1 MRAEQTSDEDLLRAF
16 ARGRKAALA
25 ELARRYERP
34 LLGFANGL
42 LAGRNDRVAC
52 DVVQE
57 TWLRVIR
64 YAESFDG
71 RSGFK
76 TWLYRI
82 AINQCKSV
90 WAVRPQPAPSEP
102 ALDRADPTVGPERT
116 VQDAELAAHVRLAVA
131 ELPPEQRLAVLLC
144 YHNGMTHAQA
154 AEILE
159 IPLGTLKSRL
169 HAALQDLRE
178 RLSAETKS

>member
-1 MRAEQTSDEDLLRAF
+1 MKPEQTSDEDLLRAF
-16 ARGRKAALA
+16 ARGRRAALA

-82 AINQCKSV
+82 AINQCKTV
-90 WAVRPQPAPSEP
+90 WSARPEP
-102 ALDRADPTVGPERT
+102 ASSELLYVRADSASGPDRK
-116 VQDAELAAHVRLAVA
+116 VQDAELADHVRLAVA
-131 ELPPEQRLAVLLC
+131 ELPPEQRLVVLLC

-169 HAALQDLRE
+169 HAALRDLRE
-178 RLSAETKS
+178 RLSAETQS

>member
-1 MRAEQTSDEDLLRAF
+1 MKVEQTSDEDLLRAF
-16 ARGRKAALA
+16 AGGRKAALA

-34 LLGFANGL
+34 LLGFTIGL
-42 LAGRNDRVAC
+42 LTGRNDGLAC

-64 YAESFDG
+64 YADSFDG

-90 WAVRPQPAPSEP
+90 WSARPEP
-102 ALDRADPTVGPERT
+102 ASAEVAITQADPAAGPDRPAE
-116 VQDAELAAHVRLAVA
+116 DAELADHVRLAVA
-131 ELPPEQRLAVLLC
+131 QLPSEQRLVVLLC

-154 AEILE
+154 AEILG

-169 HAALQDLRE
+169 HAALRDLRE
-178 RLSAETKS
+178 RLSAETKP

>member
-1 MRAEQTSDEDLLRAF
+1 MSTEPTRDEDLLRAF
-16 ARGRKAALA
+16 ASGRKAALA

-34 LLGFANGL
+34 LLGLANGL
-42 LAGRNDRVAC
+42 LAGRHGRVAC

-90 WAVRPQPAPSEP
+90 WAARPQPAPSEA
-102 ALDRADPTVGPERT
+102 ALDQRDPAAGPDRQNEDAERAD
-116 VQDAELAAHVRLAVA
+116 HVRLAVA
-131 ELPPEQRLAVLLC
+131 QLPPEQRLVVLLC

-178 RLSAETKS
+178 RLSAETRP

>member
-1 MRAEQTSDEDLLRAF
+1 MKAEQTSDEDLLQAF
-16 ARGRKAALA
+16 ARGGKAALA
-25 ELARRYERP
+25 QLARRYERS

-42 LAGRNDRVAC
+42 LTGRNDRVAC

-64 YAESFDG
+64 YADSFDG

-82 AINQCKSV
+82 AINQCKTV
-90 WAVRPQPAPSEP
+90 WAARPEP
-102 ALDRADPTVGPERT
+102 ASSEAAIVQADPAAGPDR
-116 VQDAELAAHVRLAVA
+116 QAEQADLVDHVRLAVA
-131 ELPPEQRLAVLLC
+131 ELPPEQRLVVLLC

-169 HAALQDLRE
+169 HAALRDLRE
-178 RLSAETKS
+178 RLSAETKP